1 MKKMNLNGMKK
12 LIKFLLNNFSRDL
25 LIRLSLILKPFFNII
40 LKGKNFTDP
49 INNKSYSRFFPYG
62 YNNQRKNALSLG
74 TLSLERHRLLWLY
87 LKNESTFF
95 NKKNK
100 ILHIAPEQCFYN
112 FFKSYFKNYYTADL
126 NSPLAEYK
134 IDICDMPFDDNSF
147 DFILCNHVLEHVY
160 DDDLAVQE
168 IKRVLK
174 KNGIAI
180 LQVPI
185 EMKLNKT
192 VDGRD
197 IKDLNKR
204 NELFGQYDHLRLYGM
219 DYFDKLENSG
229 LVVKKVQYCKKLTI
243 DQIKKYSLIEDEIIP
258 VCIKV

>member
-1 MKKMNLNGMKK
+1 
-12 LIKFLLNNFSRDL
+12 
-25 LIRLSLILKPFFNII
+25 
-40 LKGKNFTDP
+40 
-49 INNKSYSRFFPYG
+49 
-62 YNNQRKNALSLG
+62 
-74 TLSLERHRLLWLY
+74 
-87 LKNESTFF
+87 
-95 NKKNK
+95 
-100 ILHIAPEQCFYN
+100 
-112 FFKSYFKNYYTADL
+112 
-126 NSPLAEYK
+126 
-134 IDICDMPFDDNSF
+134 MPFDDNSF

-185 EMKLNKT
+185 EMKLYKT

-229 LVVKKVQYCKKLTI
+229 LSVKKVQYCKKLTM